1 MGWTSYHATFY
12 KNGTVDR
19 KAEMDN
25 YFKEEDS
32 VSGKFHYK
40 TLKSTMVGST
50 YYAAIEKIN
59 NETQEREVFAV
70 VCLTSVDMDEYYNF
84 SYKDMDET
92 MGPNERKCPIGILNL
107 LTPTTYPWAN
117 EWREDCRKY
126 HAQKNE
132 MARIDNYG
140 RKGGKI
146 GFTPSHDL
154 ASGYK
159 AGEEFILHWYEIIV
173 PYAKK
178 NRGFWTDGVY
188 RYPKSLLMAGK
199 VRVIGEEV

>member
-1 MGWTSYHATFY
+1 MGWTSQRAIFY

-32 VSGKFHYK
+32 ANGKYRYK
-40 TLKSTMVGST
+40 TLKSAMVGST

-59 NETQEREVFAV
+59 NETKEREVFALI
-70 VCLTSVDMDEYYNF
+70 CLTSVNMSDYFNF

-92 MGPNERKCPIGILNL
+92 MGPSERKCPIGILNL
-107 LTPTTYPWAN
+107 LTPTNYQWAN

-132 MARIDNYG
+132 LVRLDQHG
-140 RKGGKI
+140 KKGGKI
-146 GFTPSHDL
+146 GFTPKYDL
-154 ASGYK
+154 GSGIN
-159 AGEEFILHWYEIIV
+159 AGEEFILFWEDSWDRR
-173 PYAKK
+173 KK
-178 NRGFWTDGVY
+178 GFWTDGCY
-188 RYPKSLLMAGK
+188 RYPKSLLQTGT
-199 VRVIGEEV
+199 VRIIEEE